1 MRKLAFAS
9 SLSTVTPRAFN
20 AAAMYRVS
28 SLCSAPTSRLEPLAS
43 AAAISARLVMLF
55 DPGTVTVASSGWVA

>member
-1 MRKLAFAS
+1 
-9 SLSTVTPRAFN
+9 
-20 AAAMYRVS
+20 
-28 SLCSAPTSRLEPLAS
+28 LAS